1 MKNEKNILLLTPGF
15 PKDENDYLCIPPL
28 QDFLIKLK
36 KDFPAVNITVAAFQY
51 PFIKSSYKWNEISV
65 FSLGGR
71 NSKLEKL
78 FVWDGA
84 ITLAK
89 YLKEKNQLD
98 VVHSLW
104 FGECAL
110 IGNRI
115 SSRFN
120 INHICT
126 LMGQDV
132 SSKNIYLKLLNKK
145 KMTIVS
151 LSKNQSELFRKL
163 TGQNV
168 AEEIFW
174 GVNDQQFDFYNQ
186 REIDLLGV
194 GSLISLK
201 NYSAFINVV
210 QRLKKDFPSIKTM
223 IIGDGKLRNKL
234 VQKTIDSGLENN
246 ISFAG
251 NIKRSEVFKIMQK
264 SKILLH
270 PSLFEGSGLVF
281 AEALANGMYL
291 VSFNVGYANENEKWF
306 IAKNEDELYLHCKNL
321 LNKNL
326 SFNPMNIFPI
336 EETVNR
342 YAKLYGLLS

>member
-1 MKNEKNILLLTPGF
+1 MKSGQNILLLTPGF

-28 QDFLIKLK
+28 QDFLVKLK
-36 KDFPAVNITVAAFQY
+36 KDFPAVNITGAAFQY

-65 FSLGGR
+65 FSFGGR

-78 FVWDGA
+78 FVWDSA

-89 YLKEKNQLD
+89 YLRAKNQLD

-120 INHICT
+120 IKHICT

-132 SSKNIYLKLLNKK
+132 TSKNIYLKLLNMK

-151 LSKNQSELFRKL
+151 LSKNQSELFKKL

-168 AEEIFW
+168 TEEIFW
-174 GVNDQQFDFYNQ
+174 GVNDQQFDIYKQ

-194 GSLISLK
+194 GSLIGLK
-201 NYSAFINVV
+201 NYSAFIEVV
-210 QRLKKDFPSIKTM
+210 KRLKKDFPSIRTM
-223 IIGDGKLRNKL
+223 IIGDGKLRKTL
-234 VQKTIDSGLENN
+234 MQKSVDSGLENN
-246 ISFAG
+246 IEFAG
-251 NIKRSEVFKIMQK
+251 NIKRPEVFKIMQK

-281 AEALANGMYL
+281 AEALANGMSV
-291 VSFNVGYANENEKWF
+291 VSFNIGYAIENEKWF

-326 SFNPMNIFPI
+326 SYKPMNIFPI

>member
-1 MKNEKNILLLTPGF
+1 MRKEKNILLLTPGF

-28 QDFLIKLK
+28 QDFLVKLK
-36 KDFPAVNITVAAFQY
+36 KDFPVFNITVAAFQY
-51 PFIKSSYKWNEISV
+51 PFIKSSYKWNDIPV
-65 FSLGGR
+65 FSFGGR
-71 NSKLEKL
+71 NSKFEKL
-78 FVWDGA
+78 FVWDNA

-89 YLKEKNQLD
+89 YLRWKNQLD

-104 FGECAL
+104 FGECAF

-120 INHICT
+120 IKHICT

-132 SSKNIYLKLLNKK
+132 SSKNFYLKLLNNEKL
-145 KMTIVS
+145 TIVS
-151 LSKNQSELFRKL
+151 LSKNQSELFKKL

-168 AEEIFW
+168 TEEIFW
-174 GVNDQQFDFYNQ
+174 GVNDQQFDYYNK

-201 NYSAFINVV
+201 NYSAFIKVV
-210 QRLKKDFPSIKTM
+210 QRLIKDFPSIRTM
-223 IIGDGKLRNKL
+223 IIGDGKLREKL
-234 VQKTIDSGLENN
+234 MQKTIDYGLENN
-246 ISFAG
+246 IEFAG
-251 NIKRSEVFKIMQK
+251 NISRPKVFKIMQK

-281 AEALANGMYL
+281 AEALANGMSV
-291 VSFNVGYANENEKWF
+291 VSFNVGYASENEKWF
-306 IAKNEDELYLHCKNL
+306 IAKNEDELYNHCKNL

-326 SFNPMNIFPI
+326 SFEPMNIFPI

-342 YAKLYGLLS
+342 YAKLYGLLN

>member
-71 NSKLEKL
+71 NSKMEKL

-89 YLKEKNQLD
+89 YLREKNQLD
-98 VVHSLW
+98 LVHSLW
-104 FGECAL
+104 FGECAF
-110 IGNRI
+110 IGNII

-120 INHICT
+120 IKHICT

-132 SSKNIYLKLLNKK
+132 SSRNFYLKLLDKK
-145 KMTIVS
+145 KLTIVS
-151 LSKNQSELFRKL
+151 LSKNQSELFKKL

-174 GVNDQQFDFYNQ
+174 GVNDQQFDIYNQ

-210 QRLKKDFPSIKTM
+210 KRLKKDFPSVRAM
-223 IIGDGKLRNKL
+223 IVGDGKLRNKL
-234 VQKTIDSGLENN
+234 AQKTIDSGLENN

-291 VSFNVGYANENEKWF
+291 ISFNVGYANENEKWF

>member
-1 MKNEKNILLLTPGF
+1 MKKEKNILLLTPGF

-28 QDFLIKLK
+28 QDFLVKLK
-36 KDFPAVNITVAAFQY
+36 KDFPAVGLTVAAFQY

-65 FSLGGR
+65 FSFGGR

-78 FVWDGA
+78 FVWDSA

-120 INHICT
+120 IKHICT

-132 SSKNIYLKLLNKK
+132 SSKNFYLKLLNKK

-151 LSKNQSELFRKL
+151 LSKNQSELFKKL

-168 AEEIFW
+168 TEEIFW
-174 GVNDQQFDFYNQ
+174 GVNNQQFDYYSE

-201 NYSAFINVV
+201 NYSDFIKVV
-210 QRLKKDFPSIKTM
+210 QRLKNDFPSIRTM
-223 IIGDGKLRNKL
+223 IIGDGKLREKL
-234 VQKTIDSGLENN
+234 MQKTIDFGLENN
-246 ISFAG
+246 IEFTG
-251 NIKRSEVFKIMQK
+251 NISRSEVFKIMQK

-281 AEALANGMYL
+281 AEALANGMSV
-291 VSFNVGYANENEKWF
+291 VSFNVGYASENEKWF

-326 SFNPMNIFPI
+326 SFKPMNIFPI

-342 YAKLYGLLS
+342 YAKLYGLFN

>member
-336 EETVNR
+336 EEPVNR